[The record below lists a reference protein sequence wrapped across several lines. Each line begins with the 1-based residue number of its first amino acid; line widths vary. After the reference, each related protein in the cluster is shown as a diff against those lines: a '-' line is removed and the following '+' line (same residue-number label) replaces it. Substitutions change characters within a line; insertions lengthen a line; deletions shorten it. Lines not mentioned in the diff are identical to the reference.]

1 MTDTELTSAVG
12 TWNVPTASATAPSAE
27 RTVSI
32 DQGALLLHD
41 TGERLPLFSGS
52 IQYWRIDPKLWESTL
67 RSIRDLGFQ
76 SIETYLPWSVH
87 ELEPGVFDFTGP
99 RDVQRFFD
107 VCAANDLRVTARPGP
122 HINSELTNF
131 GYPSWIVEDPRI
143 QARTSGGTPA
153 ILPFLPKP
161 FPIIAYC
168 ADEFYAEV
176 SRWYDVICPLIERNL
191 YPDGPVVL
199 VQVDNEHSFF
209 FKLTP
214 YDVDYSESAI
224 EHYRSTL
231 AEQYGSISDLNERY
245 GMTFESFA
253 EVEPPRSYPRDGRL
267 ASHRDWVIA
276 KERYLTDSLARLA
289 TMLRQRGLGR
299 VPFSH
304 NTPGTLAPPYNQV
317 AIEREVDVQGIDFYV
332 HREDYEHLKRSCLQ
346 LTGTSRL
353 PFIPEF
359 GAGTWLNYRPILD
372 HDAEGN
378 ALTALMHGIRAI
390 NYYMLVER
398 ERWLGS
404 PIGRRGDL
412 RPEASFYRRLL
423 ELVERS
429 RWTELTR
436 RTDVLL
442 LHERDYER
450 QAFAARAVSPPFFL
464 FPPLLGPFAG
474 LGLKEILAESQE
486 TPHAYRA
493 FLDGAYAA
501 LVDDHQAFALGD
513 SESTLEWLRRYRAII
528 CPSFDSMSVGTQEKL
543 AAYARGGGVL
553 IVGPELPT
561 RDEGDRSC
569 GLLAAELELL
579 HLASTPADVAGLL
592 RGAGVAPPWSI
603 DNPRLDLALHEGGG
617 LTILFV
623 ANRSD
628 VRQAGTL
635 TLPGI
640 ERMHGLWQEGEL
652 AAGVDGFH
660 ITLAPREIQVWSS
673 IRC

>member
-1 MTDTELTSAVG
+1 
-12 TWNVPTASATAPSAE
+12 
-27 RTVSI
+27 
-32 DQGALLLHD
+32 
-41 TGERLPLFSGS
+41 
-52 IQYWRIDPKLWESTL
+52 
-67 RSIRDLGFQ
+67 
-76 SIETYLPWSVH
+76 
-87 ELEPGVFDFTGP
+87 
-99 RDVQRFFD
+99 
-107 VCAANDLRVTARPGP
+107 
-122 HINSELTNF
+122 
-131 GYPSWIVEDPRI
+131 
-143 QARTSGGTPA
+143 
-153 ILPFLPKP
+153 
-161 FPIIAYC
+161 
-168 ADEFYAEV
+168 
-176 SRWYDVICPLIERNL
+176 
-191 YPDGPVVL
+191 
-199 VQVDNEHSFF
+199 
-209 FKLTP
+209 
-214 YDVDYSESAI
+214 
-224 EHYRSTL
+224 
-231 AEQYGSISDLNERY
+231 
-245 GMTFESFA
+245 
-253 EVEPPRSYPRDGRL
+253 
-267 ASHRDWVIA
+267 
-276 KERYLTDSLARLA
+276 
-289 TMLRQRGLGR
+289 
-299 VPFSH
+299 
-304 NTPGTLAPPYNQV
+304 
-317 AIEREVDVQGIDFYV
+317 
-332 HREDYEHLKRSCLQ
+332 
-346 LTGTSRL
+346 
-353 PFIPEF
+353 
-359 GAGTWLNYRPILD
+359 
-372 HDAEGN
+372 
-378 ALTALMHGIRAI
+378 MHGIRAI